1 MSNADKNAPARRP
14 RFFGQ
19 VIGKCL
25 SLWDYC
31 SKGVW
36 NDSRKNWKVNM
47 VKTVNLSVQSF
58 LNQDLQSRAC
68 ALTYRTVLALVPA
81 LALLF
86 AIGRGFNLQD
96 VLQKELIDY
105 FPAQRSTLMQAFGYV
120 DAYLQQ
126 TSGGIFVGVGIL
138 FLLWTLI
145 SLLSS
150 VETSFNTI
158 WQVNKGRRLWRM
170 ITDYLAI
177 FILLP
182 VLMICGS
189 GFSLLMT
196 TSLKNLLPFEF
207 IDSALSVFF
216 DFAGVVFTWLFF
228 AGSYLLI
235 PNTKVKIMPALISGI
250 VVGTAYQ
257 VLQWLFVSGQMY
269 VSKYNAIYGSFSFLP
284 LMLIWLQLVWLIT
297 LIGAVMCYASQNIS
311 EFNYG
316 EKIRNI
322 SEDYRMQV
330 SVIIMAIISKRFYE
344 NEEPITTYNLASD
357 YGIPINMAKPL
368 VERLSNC
375 GLITYLQSPDNDI
388 STHKLNP
395 AIEVSGLTVGKVIKR
410 IYEYG
415 EADFISGLDDKFPE
429 VFRLSH
435 LTLNQITESADTL
448 IMKLAVFPK

>member
-1 MSNADKNAPARRP
+1 MPETDKKSETP
-14 RFFGQ
+14 RTSFVNRLISKGMA
-19 VIGKCL
+19 
-25 SLWDYC
+25 WWAYC
-31 SKGVW
+31 TKGVW
-36 NDSRKNWKVNM
+36 NDSRKNWKVNF

-68 ALTYRTVLALVPA
+68 ALTYRTVLAIVPA

-96 VLQKELIDY
+96 VLQKELINY
-105 FPAQRSTLMQAFGYV
+105 FPAQRETLMQAFGYV
-120 DAYLQQ
+120 DAYLEQ

-158 WQVNKGRRLWRM
+158 WQVTKGRRLWRM

-196 TSLKNLLPFEF
+196 TSLKNLLPFGF
-207 IDSALSVFF
+207 IDSALTVIF

-235 PNTKVKIMPALISGI
+235 PNTKVKFMPALISGI

-257 VLQWLFVSGQMY
+257 ILQWLFVSGQMY
-269 VSKYNAIYGSFSFLP
+269 VAKYNAIYGSFSFLP

-316 EKIRNI
+316 DKIKNI

-330 SVIIMAIISKRFYE
+330 SLMIMAIISKRFYN
-344 NEEPITTYNLASD
+344 NEESITTYNLASD
-357 YGIPINMAKPL
+357 YGIPINVAKPL
-368 VERLSNC
+368 VECLNTC
-375 GLITYLQSPDNDI
+375 GLVTYLQSADNDI

-395 AIEVSGLTVGKVIKR
+395 AVEVSNLTVGEVAKR
-410 IYEYG
+410 IYEHG
-415 EADFISGLDDKFPE
+415 ETGFINGLNEKFPE
-429 VFRLSH
+429 IFNLSQKVV
-435 LTLNQITESADTL
+435 NQLKQSADML
-448 IMKLAVFPK
+448 IIQMAIPNK

>member
-1 MSNADKNAPARRP
+1 MSNVDKNTDTTRPALISRLINK
-14 RFFGQ
+14 G
-19 VIGKCL
+19 I
-25 SLWDYC
+25 SWWDYC
-31 SKGVW
+31 YRGVW
-36 NDSRKNWKVNM
+36 NDSRKNWKVNF
-47 VKTVNLSVQSF
+47 VKTANLSIQSF

-96 VLQKELIDY
+96 VLQRELIDY
-105 FPAQRSTLMQAFGYV
+105 FPAQRQLLIQAFGYV
-120 DAYLQQ
+120 DAYLKQ

-150 VETSFNTI
+150 VESSFNTI
-158 WQVNKGRRLWRM
+158 WQISKGRQIWRM

-189 GFSLLMT
+189 GFSLLMS
-196 TSLKNLLPFEF
+196 TSLKNLLPFGF
-207 IDSALSVFF
+207 IDSALSVIF
-216 DFAGVVFTWLFF
+216 DCAGVVFTWLFF

-235 PNTKVKIMPALISGI
+235 PNTKVKIKPALISGI

-257 VLQWLFVSGQMY
+257 ILQWLFISGQMY
-269 VSKYNAIYGSFSFLP
+269 VAKYNAIYGSFSFLP

-316 EKIRNI
+316 EKIKNI

-330 SVIIMAIISKRFYE
+330 SVIIMAIISKRFYD
-344 NEEPITTYNLASD
+344 NEEPVTTNGLASE
-357 YGIPINMAKPL
+357 YGIPINLAKPM
-368 VERLSNC
+368 VERLYNC
-375 GLITYLQSPDNDI
+375 GLINYLQSTDNDI

-395 AIEVSGLTVGKVIKR
+395 AIEVSGLTVGSVVKR

-415 EADFISGLDDKFPE
+415 DSKFIDGLEGRFPE
-429 VFRLSH
+429 VFKLSDRVVS
-435 LTLNQITESADTL
+435 QITESTDTL
-448 IMKLAVFPK
+448 IRNLAITQ